1 MRNLGGAI
9 GIAVSSTMLND
20 RLNLHYERLDE
31 HLNAGRPVV
40 ESMLAEAGRA
50 FRGDRRRRAECG
62 QRGTRPVARVA
73 DARSARAHFLRRV
86 FRRVALFR
94 GRLAER
100 AVLAPVRQ
108 HRAAARRPLRIH
120 HEADRYQSTR
130 ERGIADARGV
140 RGATRDATRIC
151 RKPSRPSRR
160 LAWSVDAPQDS
171 VSADAWWAQFGD
183 PVMHQLVE
191 SVLTGNLDVQAAVE
205 RVKQAQDLVTQ
216 NRAALLPELNA
227 TATASTARQNT
238 PPPLGYVRQAGFGL
252 TASWTPDVFGG
263 ERLAVLAAQA
273 QVSGREA
280 ALNQLRL
287 ALAANTAAA
296 YIDLRWAQSQLQILS
311 DNEQIRARA
320 LKLTQE
326 RLHYGLSTQLDVA
339 RAQNQLQDLQAQ
351 IPRMQSTVQHQLSL
365 IAVYS
370 GRTPESVDS
379 LLLADAR
386 DIPVPAQSAPQ
397 MLPSEALLQRPDV
410 RTAYATVEQRAA
422 EVGVS
427 KAQRYPQ
434 FRINLADGLLAS
446 SYLGLPTL
454 TDNLFSAALNATS
467 PIFNAGRITANIDA
481 SESRMRESQLGLQ
494 QTILQA
500 LKEIEDNRSDLVSG
514 AVQVQR
520 LGGALDASNHALRL
534 STELYK
540 GGATD
545 FLDVLTAQEAYLR
558 DAESLNQAKRE
569 HALAAVALYRSLGGG
584 WDAPDRRSR
593 RYRRNADSRR

>member
-1 MRNLGGAI
+1 
-9 GIAVSSTMLND
+9 MLIEEFNMKPIV
-20 RLNLHYERLDE
+20 LK
-31 HLNAGRPVV
+31 
-40 ESMLAEAGRA
+40 
-50 FRGDRRRRAECG
+50 
-62 QRGTRPVARVA
+62 
-73 DARSARAHFLRRV
+73 
-86 FRRVALFR
+86 
-94 GRLAER
+94 
-100 AVLAPVRQ
+100 VLASAALLTLAACAIPPAEHADLPQTVRTVAP
-108 HRAAARRPLRIH
+108 AA
-120 HEADRYQSTR
+120 
-130 ERGIADARGV
+130 
-140 RGATRDATRIC
+140 
-151 RKPSRPSRR
+151 
-160 LAWSVDAPQDS
+160 WNVDAPQDS
-171 VSADAWWAQFGD
+171 VSADTWWAQFGD

-191 SVLTGNLDVQAAVE
+191 SVLTGNLDVQAAME
-205 RVKQAQDLVTQ
+205 RVKQAQDLATQ
-216 NRAALLPELNA
+216 DRAALLPELNA
-227 TATASTARQNT
+227 NAGASDSRQNT

-252 TASWTPDVFGG
+252 SASWTPDVFGG

-280 ALNQLRL
+280 SLNQVRL

-326 RLHYGLSTQLDVA
+326 RLHFGLSTQLDVA

-351 IPRMQSTVQHQLSL
+351 IPRIQSAVQHQLSL

-370 GRTPESVDS
+370 GRTPESVDG
-379 LLLADAR
+379 LLLANAR
-386 DIPVPAQSAPQ
+386 EIPLPAQSVPQ
-397 MLPSEALLQRPDV
+397 MLPSQALLKRPDV

-427 KAQRYPQ
+427 RAQRYPQ
-434 FRINLADGLLAS
+434 FRLNLADGLLAS

-494 QTILQA
+494 QTMLQA
-500 LKEIEDNRSDLVSG
+500 LKEIEDNRSDLVNGS
-514 AVQVQR
+514 VQVQR
-520 LGGALDASNHALRL
+520 LGGALDASGHALKL

-540 GGATD
+540 NGASS
-545 FLDVLTAQEAYLR
+545 FLDVLDAQEAYLR
-558 DAESLNQAKRE
+558 DDESLNQAKRE

-584 WDAPDRRSR
+584 WDLPGTVTAVSA
-593 RYRRNADSRR
+593 NN

>member
-1 MRNLGGAI
+1 MKPI
-9 GIAVSSTMLND
+9 VMK
-20 RLNLHYERLDE
+20 
-31 HLNAGRPVV
+31 
-40 ESMLAEAGRA
+40 
-50 FRGDRRRRAECG
+50 
-62 QRGTRPVARVA
+62 
-73 DARSARAHFLRRV
+73 
-86 FRRVALFR
+86 
-94 GRLAER
+94 
-100 AVLAPVRQ
+100 VLASAALLTLAACAVQPETHADLQ
-108 HRAAARRPLRIH
+108 HTVQTVAP
-120 HEADRYQSTR
+120 T
-130 ERGIADARGV
+130 
-140 RGATRDATRIC
+140 
-151 RKPSRPSRR
+151 
-160 LAWSVDAPQDS
+160 AWNVDAPQDS
-171 VSADAWWAQFGD
+171 INANTWWAQFGD

-205 RVKQAQDLVTQ
+205 RVKQAQDLAKQ

-227 TATASTARQNT
+227 SATASDSRQNT
-238 PPPLGYVRQAGFGL
+238 PPPLGYVRQAGVGV
-252 TASWTPDVFGG
+252 TASWQPDVFGG
-263 ERLAVLAAQA
+263 ERLAVLAAEA
-273 QVSGREA
+273 QVSGRQA

-287 ALAANTAAA
+287 ALAANAAAA

-320 LKLTQE
+320 LKLTQQ

-339 RAQNQLQDLQAQ
+339 RAQNQLEDLQAQ
-351 IPRMQSTVQHQLSL
+351 IPRIQSAVQHQLSL

-370 GRTPESVDS
+370 GRTPESVDG
-379 LLLADAR
+379 LLLANAR
-386 DIPVPAQSAPQ
+386 DIPVPAQSVPQ

-410 RTAYATVEQRAA
+410 RNAYATVEQRAA

-434 FRINLADGLLAS
+434 FRLNLADGLLAS

-494 QTILQA
+494 QTMLQA

-534 STELYK
+534 SSELYK

-584 WDAPDRRSR
+584 WDVPETVTAASA
-593 RYRRNADSRR
+593 N

>member
-1 MRNLGGAI
+1 MKPFVMKLLASAALLTLAACAVQPATHADLPQTVKT
-9 GIAVSSTMLND
+9 IAP
-20 RLNLHYERLDE
+20 
-31 HLNAGRPVV
+31 A
-40 ESMLAEAGRA
+40 
-50 FRGDRRRRAECG
+50 
-62 QRGTRPVARVA
+62 
-73 DARSARAHFLRRV
+73 
-86 FRRVALFR
+86 
-94 GRLAER
+94 
-100 AVLAPVRQ
+100 
-108 HRAAARRPLRIH
+108 
-120 HEADRYQSTR
+120 
-130 ERGIADARGV
+130 
-140 RGATRDATRIC
+140 
-151 RKPSRPSRR
+151 
-160 LAWSVDAPQDS
+160 AWSVDAPQDNIN
-171 VSADAWWAQFGD
+171 ADTWWTQFGD

-191 SVLTGNLDVQAAVE
+191 SVLNGNLDVQAAVE
-205 RVKQAQDLVTQ
+205 RVRQAQDLATQ

-227 TATASTARQNT
+227 NATASNTRQNT

-280 ALNQLRL
+280 ALNQVRL

-296 YIDLRWAQSQLQILS
+296 YIDLRWAQAQLQILS

-320 LKLTQE
+320 LKLTQQ

-339 RAQNQLQDLQAQ
+339 RAQNQLEDLQSQ

-386 DIPVPAQSAPQ
+386 EIPVPAQSAPQ
-397 MLPSEALLQRPDV
+397 MLPSDALLQRPDV

-494 QTILQA
+494 QTMLQA

-514 AVQVQR
+514 GVQVQR

-540 GGATD
+540 GGASS
-545 FLDVLTAQEAYLR
+545 FLDVLAAQEVYLR

-584 WDAPDRRSR
+584 WDVSETVAAVSTKR
-593 RYRRNADSRR
+593 

>member
-1 MRNLGGAI
+1 MKPIVIKALASAALLTLAAC
-9 GIAVSSTMLND
+9 AVQPATHADL
-20 RLNLHYERLDE
+20 
-31 HLNAGRPVV
+31 PQTVK
-40 ESMLAEAGRA
+40 
-50 FRGDRRRRAECG
+50 
-62 QRGTRPVARVA
+62 TVAPA
-73 DARSARAHFLRRV
+73 
-86 FRRVALFR
+86 
-94 GRLAER
+94 
-100 AVLAPVRQ
+100 
-108 HRAAARRPLRIH
+108 
-120 HEADRYQSTR
+120 
-130 ERGIADARGV
+130 
-140 RGATRDATRIC
+140 
-151 RKPSRPSRR
+151 
-160 LAWSVDAPQDS
+160 AWSVDAPQDN
-171 VSADAWWAQFGD
+171 VSADAWWSQFGD

-205 RVKQAQDLVTQ
+205 RVKQAQDLVKQ

-227 TATASTARQNT
+227 NATASDTRQNT
-238 PPPLGYVRQAGFGL
+238 PPPLGYVRQAGIGL

-273 QVSGREA
+273 QVSGRET
-280 ALNQLRL
+280 ALNQVRL

-296 YIDLRWAQSQLQILS
+296 YIDLRWAQAQLQILN

-320 LKLTQE
+320 LKLTQQ
-326 RLHYGLSTQLDVA
+326 RLHYGLSSQLDVA
-339 RAQNQLQDLQAQ
+339 RAQNQLQDLQSQ
-351 IPRMQSTVQHQLSL
+351 IPRMQSNVQHQLSL

-386 DIPVPAQSAPQ
+386 EIPVPAQSAPQ
-397 MLPSEALLQRPDV
+397 MLPSDALLQRPDV
-410 RTAYATVEQRAA
+410 RNAYALVEQRAA

-434 FRINLADGLLAS
+434 FRINLANGLLAS

-494 QTILQA
+494 QIMLQA

-520 LGGALDASNHALRL
+520 LGGALDASNQALRL

-540 GGATD
+540 GGASS
-545 FLDVLTAQEAYLR
+545 FLDVLAAQEAYLR
-558 DAESLNQAKRE
+558 DADSLNQARRE
-569 HALAAVALYRSLGGG
+569 HALSAVALYRSLGGG
-584 WDAPDRRSR
+584 WDAAPGEAVAAVAAKR
-593 RYRRNADSRR
+593 

>member
-1 MRNLGGAI
+1 MKFIVRRILASAALLTLAAC
-9 GIAVSSTMLND
+9 AVQPEN
-20 RLNLHYERLDE
+20 H
-31 HLNAGRPVV
+31 
-40 ESMLAEAGRA
+40 
-50 FRGDRRRRAECG
+50 
-62 QRGTRPVARVA
+62 A
-73 DARSARAHFLRRV
+73 DLPQ
-86 FRRVALFR
+86 
-94 GRLAER
+94 
-100 AVLAPVRQ
+100 AV
-108 HRAAARRPLRIH
+108 
-120 HEADRYQSTR
+120 QST
-130 ERGIADARGV
+130 A
-140 RGATRDATRIC
+140 
-151 RKPSRPSRR
+151 PS
-160 LAWSVDAPQDS
+160 AWNVDAPQDT
-171 VSADAWWAQFGD
+171 VNADTWWTQFGD

-205 RVKQAQDLVTQ
+205 RVRQAQDLATQ

-227 TATASTARQNT
+227 SATASDSRQNI
-238 PPPLGYVRQAGFGL
+238 PPPLGYVRQAGVGL

-273 QVSGREA
+273 QVSGRQA

-351 IPRMQSTVQHQLSL
+351 IPRMQSVVQHQLSL

-370 GRTPESVDS
+370 GRTPESVDQ
-379 LLLADAR
+379 LLLANAR
-386 DIPVPAQSAPQ
+386 DIPVPAQSVPQ
-397 MLPSEALLQRPDV
+397 MLPSEALLRRPDV

-427 KAQRYPQ
+427 RAQRYPQ

-494 QTILQA
+494 QTLLQA

-514 AVQVQR
+514 SVQVQR
-520 LGGALDASNHALRL
+520 LGGALDASDHALRL
-534 STELYK
+534 SSELYK
-540 GGATD
+540 NGASS
-545 FLDVLTAQEAYLR
+545 FLDVLAAQEAYLR
-558 DAESLNQAKRE
+558 DSESLNQARRE

-584 WDAPDRRSR
+584 WDVPDTVTAASA
-593 RYRRNADSRR
+593 N

>member
-1 MRNLGGAI
+1 MKPIL
-9 GIAVSSTMLND
+9 VK
-20 RLNLHYERLDE
+20 
-31 HLNAGRPVV
+31 
-40 ESMLAEAGRA
+40 
-50 FRGDRRRRAECG
+50 
-62 QRGTRPVARVA
+62 
-73 DARSARAHFLRRV
+73 
-86 FRRVALFR
+86 
-94 GRLAER
+94 
-100 AVLAPVRQ
+100 VLAS
-108 HRAAARRPLRIH
+108 AALLTLAACAVQPETH
-120 HEADRYQSTR
+120 ADLPQTVKTV
-130 ERGIADARGV
+130 APA
-140 RGATRDATRIC
+140 
-151 RKPSRPSRR
+151 
-160 LAWSVDAPQDS
+160 AWNVDAPQDS
-171 VSADAWWAQFGD
+171 VSAKAWWDQFGD

-205 RVKQAQDLVTQ
+205 RVRQAQDLAKQ

-227 TATASTARQNT
+227 SATASDSRQNT
-238 PPPLGYVRQAGFGL
+238 PPPLGYVRQAGVGL

-273 QVSGREA
+273 QVSGRQS
-280 ALNQLRL
+280 ALNEVRL

-320 LKLTQE
+320 LKLTQQ

-351 IPRMQSTVQHQLSL
+351 IPRVQSAVQHQLSL

-379 LLLADAR
+379 LLLANAR
-386 DIPVPAQSAPQ
+386 DIPVPAQSVPQ

-434 FRINLADGLLAS
+434 FRLNLADGLLAS

-494 QTILQA
+494 QTMLQA

-520 LGGALDASNHALRL
+520 LGGALDASNQALHL
-534 STELYK
+534 SSELYK
-540 GGATD
+540 GGAAD

-569 HALAAVALYRSLGGG
+569 HALSAVALYGSLGGG
-584 WDAPDRRSR
+584 WDVPDAVTAVSS
-593 RYRRNADSRR
+593 NN

>member
-1 MRNLGGAI
+1 MKPI
-9 GIAVSSTMLND
+9 FLN
-20 RLNLHYERLDE
+20 
-31 HLNAGRPVV
+31 
-40 ESMLAEAGRA
+40 
-50 FRGDRRRRAECG
+50 
-62 QRGTRPVARVA
+62 
-73 DARSARAHFLRRV
+73 
-86 FRRVALFR
+86 
-94 GRLAER
+94 
-100 AVLAPVRQ
+100 VLAS
-108 HRAAARRPLRIH
+108 AALLTLAACAVQPATH
-120 HEADRYQSTR
+120 ADLPQTVKT
-130 ERGIADARGV
+130 IAPD
-140 RGATRDATRIC
+140 
-151 RKPSRPSRR
+151 
-160 LAWSVDAPQDS
+160 AWSVDAPQDS

-183 PVMHQLVE
+183 PAMHQLVE

-216 NRAALLPELNA
+216 NRSALLPELDAN
-227 TATASTARQNT
+227 ATASTTRQNT

-252 TASWTPDVFGG
+252 AASWTPDVFGG

-280 ALNQLRL
+280 ALNQVRL

-311 DNEQIRARA
+311 DNEQIRSRA

-339 RAQNQLQDLQAQ
+339 RAQNQLEDLQSQ
-351 IPRMQSTVQHQLSL
+351 IPRIQSVVQHQLSL

-379 LLLADAR
+379 LLLANAR
-386 DIPVPAQSAPQ
+386 EIPVPAQSAPQ
-397 MLPSEALLQRPDV
+397 MLPSDALLQRPDV

-446 SYLGLPTL
+446 SYLGMPTL

-494 QTILQA
+494 QTMLQA

-520 LGGALDASNHALRL
+520 LGGALDASNQALRL

-540 GGATD
+540 NGASS
-545 FLDVLTAQEAYLR
+545 FLDVLAAQEVFLR
-558 DAESLNQAKRE
+558 DSESLNQAKRE
-569 HALAAVALYRSLGGG
+569 HALSAVALYRSLGGG
-584 WDAPDRRSR
+584 WDVLTEPVAEVSANR
-593 RYRRNADSRR
+593 

>member
-1 MRNLGGAI
+1 MKPFVLK
-9 GIAVSSTMLND
+9 
-20 RLNLHYERLDE
+20 
-31 HLNAGRPVV
+31 
-40 ESMLAEAGRA
+40 
-50 FRGDRRRRAECG
+50 
-62 QRGTRPVARVA
+62 
-73 DARSARAHFLRRV
+73 
-86 FRRVALFR
+86 
-94 GRLAER
+94 
-100 AVLAPVRQ
+100 VLAS
-108 HRAAARRPLRIH
+108 AALLTLAACAVQPETH
-120 HEADRYQSTR
+120 ADLKQSVQTV
-130 ERGIADARGV
+130 APA
-140 RGATRDATRIC
+140 
-151 RKPSRPSRR
+151 
-160 LAWSVDAPQDS
+160 AWNVDAPQDS
-171 VSADAWWAQFGD
+171 INADTWWTQFGD

-205 RVKQAQDLVTQ
+205 RVKQAQDIATQ
-216 NRAALLPELNA
+216 DRAALLPELD
-227 TATASTARQNT
+227 ASASAADSRQNT
-238 PPPLGYVRQAGFGL
+238 PPPLGYVRQAGIGV

-273 QVSGREA
+273 QVSGRQA

-296 YIDLRWAQSQLQILS
+296 YIDLRWAQAQLQILS

-320 LKLTQE
+320 LKLTQQ
-326 RLHYGLSTQLDVA
+326 RLRYGLSTQLDVA

-351 IPRMQSTVQHQLSL
+351 IPRVQSTVQHQLSL

-370 GRTPESVDS
+370 GRTPESVDG
-379 LLLADAR
+379 LMLADPHQAR
-386 DIPVPAQSAPQ
+386 DIPVPAQSVPQ
-397 MLPSEALLQRPDV
+397 TLPSEALLQRPDV
-410 RTAYATVEQRAA
+410 RNAYATVEQRAA

-434 FRINLADGLLAS
+434 FKLNLADGLLAS

-494 QTILQA
+494 QTMLQA

-520 LGGALDASNHALRL
+520 LGGALDASNQALRL
-534 STELYK
+534 SSELYK

-545 FLDVLTAQEAYLR
+545 FLDVLAAQEAYLR

-584 WDAPDRRSR
+584 WDVPETVTAASS
-593 RYRRNADSRR
+593 N

>member
-1 MRNLGGAI
+1 MKPIL
-9 GIAVSSTMLND
+9 VK
-20 RLNLHYERLDE
+20 
-31 HLNAGRPVV
+31 
-40 ESMLAEAGRA
+40 
-50 FRGDRRRRAECG
+50 
-62 QRGTRPVARVA
+62 
-73 DARSARAHFLRRV
+73 
-86 FRRVALFR
+86 
-94 GRLAER
+94 
-100 AVLAPVRQ
+100 VLAS
-108 HRAAARRPLRIH
+108 AALLALAACAVQPATH
-120 HEADRYQSTR
+120 ADLPQTVKTV
-130 ERGIADARGV
+130 APA
-140 RGATRDATRIC
+140 
-151 RKPSRPSRR
+151 
-160 LAWSVDAPQDS
+160 AWNVDAPQDS
-171 VSADAWWAQFGD
+171 VSANAWWAQFGD

-205 RVKQAQDLVTQ
+205 RVRQAQDLAKQ

-227 TATASTARQNT
+227 SATASNSRQNT
-238 PPPLGYVRQAGFGL
+238 PPPLGYVRQAGVGL

-273 QVSGREA
+273 QVSGRQS
-280 ALNQLRL
+280 ALNEVRL

-320 LKLTQE
+320 LKLTQQ

-339 RAQNQLQDLQAQ
+339 RAQNQLEDLQAQ
-351 IPRMQSTVQHQLSL
+351 IPRVQSAVQHQLSL

-379 LLLADAR
+379 LLLANAR
-386 DIPVPAQSAPQ
+386 DIPVPAQSVPQ

-434 FRINLADGLLAS
+434 FRLNLADGLLAS

-494 QTILQA
+494 QTMLQA

-520 LGGALDASNHALRL
+520 LGGALDASNQALRL
-534 STELYK
+534 SSELYK
-540 GGATD
+540 GGAAD

-569 HALAAVALYRSLGGG
+569 HALSAVALYRSLGGG
-584 WDAPDRRSR
+584 WDVPDAVTAVSA
-593 RYRRNADSRR
+593 NN

>member
-1 MRNLGGAI
+1 
-9 GIAVSSTMLND
+9 
-20 RLNLHYERLDE
+20 
-31 HLNAGRPVV
+31 
-40 ESMLAEAGRA
+40 
-50 FRGDRRRRAECG
+50 
-62 QRGTRPVARVA
+62 
-73 DARSARAHFLRRV
+73 
-86 FRRVALFR
+86 
-94 GRLAER
+94 
-100 AVLAPVRQ
+100 
-108 HRAAARRPLRIH
+108 
-120 HEADRYQSTR
+120 
-130 ERGIADARGV
+130 V
-140 RGATRDATRIC
+140 RGATGHARGFAQTV
-151 RKPSRPSRR
+151 KTVAPA
-160 LAWSVDAPQDS
+160 AWSVDAPQDN
-171 VSADAWWAQFGD
+171 VGADAWWSQFGD

-205 RVKQAQDLVTQ
+205 RVKQAQDLVKQ

-227 TATASTARQNT
+227 NATASDTRQNT
-238 PPPLGYVRQAGFGL
+238 PPPLGYVRQAGIGL

-273 QVSGREA
+273 QVSGRET
-280 ALNQLRL
+280 ALNQVRL

-296 YIDLRWAQSQLQILS
+296 YIDLRWAQAQLQILS

-320 LKLTQE
+320 LKLTQQ
-326 RLHYGLSTQLDVA
+326 RLHYGLSSQLDVA
-339 RAQNQLQDLQAQ
+339 RAQNQLQDLQSQ
-351 IPRMQSTVQHQLSL
+351 IPRMQSNVQHQLSL

-386 DIPVPAQSAPQ
+386 EIPVPAQSAPQ
-397 MLPSEALLQRPDV
+397 MLPSDALLQRPDV
-410 RTAYATVEQRAA
+410 RNAYALVEQRAA

-434 FRINLADGLLAS
+434 FRINLANGLLAS

-494 QTILQA
+494 QIMLQA

-520 LGGALDASNHALRL
+520 LGGALDASNQALRL

-540 GGATD
+540 GGASS
-545 FLDVLTAQEAYLR
+545 FLDVLAAQEAYLR
-558 DAESLNQAKRE
+558 DADSLNQARRE
-569 HALAAVALYRSLGGG
+569 HALSAVALYRSLGGG
-584 WDAPDRRSR
+584 WDAAPGEAVAAVAAKR
-593 RYRRNADSRR
+593 

>member
-1 MRNLGGAI
+1 MKPI
-9 GIAVSSTMLND
+9 VIK
-20 RLNLHYERLDE
+20 
-31 HLNAGRPVV
+31 
-40 ESMLAEAGRA
+40 
-50 FRGDRRRRAECG
+50 
-62 QRGTRPVARVA
+62 
-73 DARSARAHFLRRV
+73 
-86 FRRVALFR
+86 
-94 GRLAER
+94 
-100 AVLAPVRQ
+100 VLAS
-108 HRAAARRPLRIH
+108 AAWLTLAACAVQPATH
-120 HEADRYQSTR
+120 ADLPQTVKTV
-130 ERGIADARGV
+130 APA
-140 RGATRDATRIC
+140 
-151 RKPSRPSRR
+151 
-160 LAWSVDAPQDS
+160 AWSVDAPQDNI
-171 VSADAWWAQFGD
+171 SADAWWSQFGD

-205 RVKQAQDLVTQ
+205 RVRQAQDLAKQ

-227 TATASTARQNT
+227 SATASNTRQNT
-238 PPPLGYVRQAGFGL
+238 PPPLGYVRQAGIGL

-273 QVSGREA
+273 QVSGSEA
-280 ALNQLRL
+280 ALNQVRL

-296 YIDLRWAQSQLQILS
+296 YIDLRWAQTQLQILS

-320 LKLTQE
+320 LKLTQQ

-339 RAQNQLQDLQAQ
+339 RAQNQLEDLQSQ
-351 IPRMQSTVQHQLSL
+351 IPRMQSAVQHQLSL

-370 GRTPESVDS
+370 GRTPESVDR

-386 DIPVPAQSAPQ
+386 EIPLPAQSAPQ
-397 MLPSEALLQRPDV
+397 MLPSDALLQRPDV
-410 RTAYATVEQRAA
+410 RTAYALVEQRAA

-427 KAQRYPQ
+427 KAQRYPK
-434 FRINLADGLLAS
+434 FRIDLANGLLAS

-494 QTILQA
+494 QTMLQA

-540 GGATD
+540 GGASS
-545 FLDVLTAQEAYLR
+545 FLDVLAAQEAYLR

-569 HALAAVALYRSLGGG
+569 HALSAVALYRSLGGG
-584 WDAPDRRSR
+584 WDVGAGETVAAVSAKR
-593 RYRRNADSRR
+593 